1 MSCPAITAE
10 PTGQAPGARRRIGRG
25 SVCKAVE
32 EGPGTSPVR
41 GERHKVSDTAT
52 VTVDGGASG
61 CRLAA
66 FGADGALR
74 AGAVD
79 GPASLTLGEAQAWR
93 HIARGLRTLAGELGL
108 PPHWL
113 PPVLCLGL
121 AGALQRERR
130 ERFIA
135 LLPASIECRLV
146 TDGHA
151 QLLGASG
158 GEPGACLAV
167 GTGSV
172 LHWLDGDGRDG
183 MAGGWGFPAGDEGSG
198 AWLGLRAIGA
208 YLRARDEAH
217 RVLSGSPLASP
228 GSLFAALEERIG
240 TDVSSV
246 QSWSTR
252 TVSTELASLAPL
264 VVAAAGR
271 DDPVAVSLLDEGAV
285 RCAAL
290 FAVAPS
296 DVPLYLVGG
305 LAGVYRTRLPA
316 NIRARLREPRGGPL
330 EGLLSLG
337 RVPAERPA

>member
-1 MSCPAITAE
+1 M
-10 PTGQAPGARRRIGRG
+10 
-25 SVCKAVE
+25 
-32 EGPGTSPVR
+32 
-41 GERHKVSDTAT
+41 SDTAT

-74 AGAVD
+74 ARAVD
-79 GPASLTLGEAQAWR
+79 GPASLTLGEVQAWR

-108 PPHWL
+108 PPDWL

-151 QLLGASG
+151 QLLGACG

-172 LHWLDGDGRDG
+172 LHWLDGEGRDG

-198 AWLGLRAIGA
+198 AWLGLRAVGA
-208 YLRARDEAH
+208 YLRARDEGHLA
-217 RVLSGSPLASP
+217 LSSGSPLAAP
-228 GSLFAALEERIG
+228 GSLFAALEKRIG

-264 VVAAAGR
+264 VVAAAERG
-271 DDPVAVSLLDEGAV
+271 DPVAASLLDEGAV

-290 FAVAPS
+290 FAIAPP

-305 LAGVYRTRLPA
+305 LAAVYRTRLPA
-316 NIRARLREPRGGPL
+316 HIRARLREPRGGPL
-330 EGLLSLG
+330 EGLLAIG

>member
-1 MSCPAITAE
+1 M
-10 PTGQAPGARRRIGRG
+10 
-25 SVCKAVE
+25 
-32 EGPGTSPVR
+32 
-41 GERHKVSDTAT
+41 SDTAT

-66 FGADGALR
+66 FDAGGALQ
-74 AGAVD
+74 AKAAD
-79 GPASLTLGEAQAWR
+79 GPASLTLGETQAWQ
-93 HIARGLRTLAGELGL
+93 HIARGLRALAGDLGL
-108 PPHWL
+108 PSDWL
-113 PPVLCLGL
+113 PPLLCLGL

-130 ERFIA
+130 ERFAA

-172 LHWLDGDGRDG
+172 LHWLDGEGRSG

-198 AWLGLRAIGA
+198 AWLGLRAIGV
-208 YLRARDEAH
+208 YLRARDECRRA
-217 RVLSGSPLASP
+217 VSSGSPLASP
-228 GSLFAALEERIG
+228 GPLFAALEGRIG

-246 QSWSTR
+246 QAWSTR

-264 VVAAAGR
+264 VVVAAER
-271 DDPVAVSLLDEGAV
+271 DDPLAASLLDEGAGE
-285 RCAAL
+285 CAAL
-290 FAVAPS
+290 FAIAPP

-305 LAGVYRTRLPA
+305 LAGVYRARLPA
-316 NIRARLREPRGGPL
+316 RVRARLREPRGGPL
-330 EGLLSLG
+330 EGLLALG
-337 RVPAERPA
+337 RVPAESSA